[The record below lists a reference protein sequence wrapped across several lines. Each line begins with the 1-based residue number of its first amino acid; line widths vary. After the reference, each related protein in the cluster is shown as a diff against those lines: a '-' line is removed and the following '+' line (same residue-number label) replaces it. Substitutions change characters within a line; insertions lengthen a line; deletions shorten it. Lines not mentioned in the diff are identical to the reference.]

1 MTRRNFCLYCG
12 LALAWAQAGPVLAQ
26 VRAPHALDADRSWS
40 GNPAGGMAASQPG
53 SSSASQDGGRSGSSG
68 ESQGGSRADRPSASR
83 AASGRT
89 TTAEV
94 VRGPLRVVCP
104 VEVDEGDPFV
114 VTVKTDSPCERVAL
128 AWLGKNL
135 DVPLTPEGR
144 GARAEV
150 LLGAGLGT
158 VSGDYSLTVEAV
170 FSGRRETAMAHV
182 RVAGKVFPEQRLKL
196 PKSMVTP
203 SPEVM
208 ERIKREREEIS
219 RALAQVSPR
228 RLWSLPLVRPVPGAV
243 SSAFGLRR
251 VLNGQ
256 PRAPHRGL
264 DFRAPMGEPVAC
276 LSSGR
281 VLLTGDYY
289 FNGRSVFVDHGQ
301 GVLSMYFHLSRVDV
315 TMGQSLAAGQTVGLV
330 GATGRATGPHL
341 HLGFMAMGQ
350 SLDPSPLMNGMR

>member
-1 MTRRNFCLYCG
+1 MTRREFSCFCG
-12 LALAWAQAGPVLAQ
+12 LALAWAQAGPALAQ
-26 VRAPHALDADRSWS
+26 APVPHALDGGYGAPGKPGGDQS
-40 GNPAGGMAASQPG
+40 GNRGSSRPGG
-53 SSSASQDGGRSGSSG
+53 SSASQG
-68 ESQGGSRADRPSASR
+68 EAPSASR
-83 AASGRT
+83 AASGRANA
-89 TTAEV
+89 AEV

-114 VTVKTDSPCERVAL
+114 VTVKADASCERVAL
-128 AWLGKNL
+128 AWLGKSL

-150 LLGAGLGT
+150 LLGAGLGAT
-158 VSGDYSLTVEAV
+158 SGDYSLTVEAA
-170 FSGRRETAMAHV
+170 FAGRRETVMAHV
-182 RVAGKVFPEQRLKL
+182 RVAAKAFPEQRLKL
-196 PKSMVTP
+196 PRSMVTP

-264 DFRAPMGEPVAC
+264 DFRAPLGEPVAC
-276 LSSGR
+276 LSAGR

-301 GVLSMYFHLSRVDV
+301 GVLSMYFHLSRADV
-315 TMGQSLAAGQTVGLV
+315 VEGQSVAAGQTVGLV
-330 GATGRATGPHL
+330 GTTGRSTGPHL
-341 HLGFMAMGQ
+341 HLGFMTLGQ
-350 SLDPSPLMNGMR
+350 AVDPSPLMSGMQ